1 MNPTVTPLFERAKT
15 WRAEICALRE
25 ILLET
30 ELSEELKWYQP
41 CYTLGGKNVAI
52 IGRLKDCCVLS
63 FFKGALLT
71 DAHSV
76 LEAPGPNSQAGRVL
90 RLRSVDEIQRLSP
103 VIRDL
108 LQQAIEVERSGRKV
122 ALKSINEREIPPEL
136 EHAFSQH
143 KGLREA
149 FEALT
154 PGRRRGY
161 LLHFSSAKQSST
173 RTARIERSIPAIHEG
188 RGYNEQ

>member
-1 MNPTVTPLFERAKT
+1 MNPSVTPLFERAKT
-15 WRAEICALRE
+15 WRAEISALRE

-30 ELSEELKWYQP
+30 ELSEEHKWYQP
-41 CYTLGGKNVAI
+41 CYTLSGKNVAI

-71 DAHSV
+71 DDKGV
-76 LEAPGPNSQAGRVL
+76 LEMPGPNSQSARVIRFRGIEDVNRLAPIIRVL
-90 RLRSVDEIQRLSP
+90 I
-103 VIRDL
+103 
-108 LQQAIEVERSGRKV
+108 QQAIELEQSGRKV
-122 ALKSINEREIPPEL
+122 ALKSINDREIPVEL
-136 EHAFSQH
+136 EHAFTTH

-154 PGRRRGY
+154 PGRQRGY

-173 RTARIERSIPAIHEG
+173 RVARIERAISIIHEG
-188 RGYNEQ
+188 RGYNER